1 MPNPLAAPDRKDPMK
16 KHLLMPLA
24 CLATASARAA
34 DDALRKR
41 ARCARMA
48 LSYKEAGHDVP
59 VLFT

>member
-1 MPNPLAAPDRKDPMK
+1 MK
-16 KHLLMPLA
+16 KHLLMLPA
-24 CLATASARAA
+24 CLAAASTRAA

-59 VLFT
+59 VLST